1 MGESIR
7 MAEVWIPPMMQ
18 SLSDGKGRVKVT
30 GSTVRQ
36 ILNNLESLYPGLKA
50 HLYDEEADRLKPQI
64 AVVVDGDVSQLGL
77 LERVEEG
84 SEIHFLPAI
93 GGGSGSFPRSAEV
106 SLPILG
112 NDVLIERDI
121 LDD

>member
-1 MGESIR
+1 

-93 GGGSGSFPRSAEV
+93 GGGSVSFPRSAEV

>member
-1 MGESIR
+1 M
-7 MAEVWIPPMMQ
+7 
-18 SLSDGKGRVKVT
+18 
-30 GSTVRQ
+30 
-36 ILNNLESLYPGLKA
+36 YPGLKA
-50 HLYDEEADRLKPQI
+50 HLYDEEADRLKAQI